1 MEYVAMV
8 IATHFHSCV
17 TTDGLT
23 ILNICCY
30 VNLWINLVIQE
41 FRIQDILLKFTN
53 SSSNG
58 IFHHLWSKEHAADFG
73 SLLVLPELA
82 SFPGLPTIW
91 FLTAYRMQKME
102 GGGRPANIY
111 YMSDVSVY
119 LGGHRGRE
127 ASNQRIHFTHA
138 FFVSNNKLQFFS
150 TWIVTARPQDFY
162 FGPIQL
168 TSVGLPST
176 SAFTVSMYTVH
187 LPMPLYT

>member
-138 FFVSNNKLQFFS
+138 FHRGSVQPKNTFHARILCFEQQATIFQHLDSHCKASRFLFWSHS
-150 TWIVTARPQDFY
+150 TN
-162 FGPIQL
+162 
-168 TSVGLPST
+168 
-176 SAFTVSMYTVH
+176 
-187 LPMPLYT
+187 